1 MPDFRRN
8 GVLMAKHG
16 IYDPRQHLD
25 EVLTPTL
32 RKWRIFERD
41 DFSSVGEQRREQ
53 LAAYLAKFEGQVVK
67 FEEQRERLLARTSR
81 QRAAQAS

>member
-81 QRAAQAS
+81 QRAAS